1 MGPVTA
7 SSTLQVRV
15 RATTYEA
22 QHILG
27 FELVPLS
34 PATALSAFTA
44 GAHID
49 VHLPGGLLRSYSL
62 LNDPQETHRYRIGV
76 NRDAHSRGGSRHMH
90 EQLRTGTLLT
100 ISTPRNLFAMDETSP
115 FNLFIAGG
123 IGITPM
129 LSMINWVVQ
138 QQPGRELWLFYGVR
152 QAAELVM
159 QAHLEALAAR
169 HPNLHLHLC
178 FSASQ
183 PASILALPER
193 VHHHHGRI
201 DLRLL
206 RSVLPLKPYHFYLC
220 GPTQLLASLVPAME
234 SWGVADERIHFEAFG
249 PASIPRK
256 KAASVALDSDAAGPA
271 PVVRF
276 ARSDKQAPWD
286 ADLGSLLDF
295 AQAHGVAVD
304 SGCRAGSCGS
314 CQTTILSGEV
324 RYLQAPDFRPEP
336 GTCLL
341 CVCTPKTDVTLEA

>member
-129 LSMINWVVQ
+129 LSMIARSQALGTPWRLHYAARTRQHAGFLDVLAAYQGQPGAEVQLNFDQEPGGQMLDLNAVISALPAGAHVYACGPQPLLAAYEQATASLPPARVHREYFAAKEAAATDGSYTVTLARSQRMLQIQPGQTLLDGLIAIGAEPTFSCQQGICGTCEVWVVDGT
-138 QQPGRELWLFYGVR
+138 PDHRDMVLTESE
-152 QAAELVM
+152 QAANDRMMVCCSGAKSARLV
-159 QAHLEALAAR
+159 L
-169 HPNLHLHLC
+169 
-178 FSASQ
+178 
-183 PASILALPER
+183 
-193 VHHHHGRI
+193 
-201 DLRLL
+201 DL
-206 RSVLPLKPYHFYLC
+206 
-220 GPTQLLASLVPAME
+220 
-234 SWGVADERIHFEAFG
+234 
-249 PASIPRK
+249 
-256 KAASVALDSDAAGPA
+256 
-271 PVVRF
+271 
-276 ARSDKQAPWD
+276 
-286 ADLGSLLDF
+286 
-295 AQAHGVAVD
+295 
-304 SGCRAGSCGS
+304 
-314 CQTTILSGEV
+314 
-324 RYLQAPDFRPEP
+324 
-336 GTCLL
+336 
-341 CVCTPKTDVTLEA
+341 

>member
-129 LSMINWVVQ
+129 LSMIARSQALGTPWRLHYAARTRQHAGFLDVLAAYQ
-138 QQPGRELWLFYGVR
+138 GQPGAEVQLNFDQEPGGQMLDLNAVISALPAGAHVYACGPQPLLAAYEQATASLPPARVHREYFAAKEAAATDGSYTVTLARSQRMLQIQPGQTLLDGLIAIGAEPTFSCQQGICGTCEVR
-152 QAAELVM
+152 VLEGTPDHRDRVLTESEQAANDRMMVCCSGAKSARLV
-159 QAHLEALAAR
+159 L
-169 HPNLHLHLC
+169 
-178 FSASQ
+178 
-183 PASILALPER
+183 
-193 VHHHHGRI
+193 
-201 DLRLL
+201 DL
-206 RSVLPLKPYHFYLC
+206 
-220 GPTQLLASLVPAME
+220 
-234 SWGVADERIHFEAFG
+234 
-249 PASIPRK
+249 
-256 KAASVALDSDAAGPA
+256 
-271 PVVRF
+271 
-276 ARSDKQAPWD
+276 
-286 ADLGSLLDF
+286 
-295 AQAHGVAVD
+295 
-304 SGCRAGSCGS
+304 
-314 CQTTILSGEV
+314 
-324 RYLQAPDFRPEP
+324 
-336 GTCLL
+336 
-341 CVCTPKTDVTLEA
+341 

>member
-129 LSMINWVVQ
+129 LSMIARSQALGTPWRLHYAARTRQHAGFLDVLAAYQ
-138 QQPGRELWLFYGVR
+138 GQPGAEVQLNFDQEPGGQMLDLNAVISALPAGAHVYACGPQPLLAAYEQATASLPPARVHREYFAAKEAAATDGSYTVTLARSQRTLQIQPGQTLLDGLIAIGAEPTFSCQQGICGTCEVR
-152 QAAELVM
+152 VLEGTPDHRDMVLTESEQAANDRMMVCCSGAKSARLV
-159 QAHLEALAAR
+159 L
-169 HPNLHLHLC
+169 
-178 FSASQ
+178 
-183 PASILALPER
+183 
-193 VHHHHGRI
+193 
-201 DLRLL
+201 DL
-206 RSVLPLKPYHFYLC
+206 
-220 GPTQLLASLVPAME
+220 
-234 SWGVADERIHFEAFG
+234 
-249 PASIPRK
+249 
-256 KAASVALDSDAAGPA
+256 
-271 PVVRF
+271 
-276 ARSDKQAPWD
+276 
-286 ADLGSLLDF
+286 
-295 AQAHGVAVD
+295 
-304 SGCRAGSCGS
+304 
-314 CQTTILSGEV
+314 
-324 RYLQAPDFRPEP
+324 
-336 GTCLL
+336 
-341 CVCTPKTDVTLEA
+341 